1 MGVGGTTLQTLKLAS
16 LPSFSSSRFVFKP
29 LPKTLT
35 FSAPSRHGRTQR
47 PPFPLIARALSAAP
61 AVQTAPDETGDSH
74 FALFFEFQLSFFL
87 FFFFNLNFWFLI
99 LVMIDEAVKPQWKA
113 AIDFKWIRENKEA
126 VALNIEKRNSNA
138 NLETVLQLYDKM
150 THLQKVVILYSLI
163 YANNHN
169 QTLCIAFLFEFWKIQ
184 FHIDNSL
191 VVSMCVNLC
200 MCVYVSLFIY

>member
-1 MGVGGTTLQTLKLAS
+1 MAAHRDLHFHS
-16 LPSFSSSRFVFKP
+16 LPELSQPHRQSKP
-29 LPKTLT
+29 LQMKPVIHILRY
-35 FSAPSRHGRTQR
+35 S
-47 PPFPLIARALSAAP
+47 LS
-61 AVQTAPDETGDSH
+61 SN
-74 FALFFEFQLSFFL
+74 F

>member
-1 MGVGGTTLQTLKLAS
+1 
-16 LPSFSSSRFVFKP
+16 
-29 LPKTLT
+29 
-35 FSAPSRHGRTQR
+35 
-47 PPFPLIARALSAAP
+47 
-61 AVQTAPDETGDSH
+61 
-74 FALFFEFQLSFFL
+74 
-87 FFFFNLNFWFLI
+87 
-99 LVMIDEAVKPQWKA
+99 MIDEAVKPQWKA

-126 VALNIEKRNSNA
+126 VALNIVKRNSNA

-200 MCVYVSLFIY
+200 VYVYVSLFID